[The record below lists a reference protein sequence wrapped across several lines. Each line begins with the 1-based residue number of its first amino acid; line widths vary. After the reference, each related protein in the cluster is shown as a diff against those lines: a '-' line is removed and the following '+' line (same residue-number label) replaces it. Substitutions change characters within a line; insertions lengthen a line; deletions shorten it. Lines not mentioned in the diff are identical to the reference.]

1 MLKIAPLLAGISCIA
16 FALSA
21 QAQLAANPWK
31 KNSPQPAPTSKIQ
44 ALGQAQAEQARQV
57 REAQIQRASA
67 RLQSQR
73 AANMATPQ
81 VLEAQNQAADNIMGN
96 ETSVA
101 TRASAANATRSGDIN
116 LTPNDGYMGDNV
128 ASTDLTKAPAYANSD
143 ILPVDP
149 WARARDRS
157 GIKTWRG
164 SGQHGKLNYIGEA
177 TTFGENYGQEMIAPE
192 VNRHNMIVLTQ
203 HLRNLGYK
211 IPESYDQ
218 NIRDLP
224 QNYARQLRAAYNSI
238 GHGNNPF
245 DTVFAGFL
253 DSFEEASG
261 LDVENLLFNSIDL
274 LSID

>member
-1 MLKIAPLLAGISCIA
+1 MLKITPLLAGISCIA

-31 KNSPQPAPTSKIQ
+31 KASPQPTSKIQ

-57 REAQIQRASA
+57 RAAQIQRASA
-67 RLQSQR
+67 QLQSQR

-81 VLEAQNQAADNIMGN
+81 ALESQNQAADNLMGN
-96 ETSVA
+96 ETA
-101 TRASAANATRSGDIN
+101 TVSQASSANAARSGDFN

-177 TTFGENYGQEMIAPE
+177 TTYGENYGQEMIAPE